1 MLYIINRT
9 TTEGEKM
16 THEQEEE
23 REALLETR
31 AKGKRDD
38 DRIERDEETIKRF
51 LRGGFR
57 GSLGGQLLTDDEHE
71 VVCAHIEYLAKQ
83 AAEQRQINS
92 EVSQGNQNLKYFA
105 EIDRDHIKDLANQLA
120 KLKA

>member
-1 MLYIINRT
+1 
-9 TTEGEKM
+9 M

-38 DRIERDEETIKRF
+38 DRIERDEETVKRF
-51 LRGGFR
+51 LRGGYKSATFP
-57 GSLGGQLLTDDEHE
+57 SGQLLTNQEHKA
-71 VVCAHIEYLAKQ
+71 VCAHIEYLAKQ